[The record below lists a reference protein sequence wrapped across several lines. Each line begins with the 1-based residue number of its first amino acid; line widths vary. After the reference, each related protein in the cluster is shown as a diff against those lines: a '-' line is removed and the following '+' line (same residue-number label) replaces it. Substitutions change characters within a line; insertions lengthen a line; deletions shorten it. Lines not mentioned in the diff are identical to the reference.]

1 MADRVAET
9 RIKETAL
16 VVLATPHQLHRL
28 KGTTAALH
36 RQEEPLMEPL
46 AVVVALRLLALM
58 LLAQTLGL
66 EAQEQ
71 HQAFLALP

>member
-1 MADRVAET
+1 
-9 RIKETAL
+9 
-16 VVLATPHQLHRL
+16 
-28 KGTTAALH
+28 
-36 RQEEPLMEPL
+36 MEPL

-71 HQAFLALP
+71 HQAFPAPL

>member
-46 AVVVALRLLALM
+46 AVVVALRL
-58 LLAQTLGL
+58 
-66 EAQEQ
+66 
-71 HQAFLALP
+71 